1 MCHYI
6 GRRVNVRKKIR
17 ANKQKHKKRVCA
29 YIRVSTTNGS
39 QLELLENQK
48 QYFEKLYSNRDD
60 IDFVGVYHD
69 RGISGSKDNRPNF
82 QAMIEDCRKGMIDI
96 IHTKSIARFARN
108 TLDCIKYVREL
119 KELGVG
125 VTFEKENIDSLD
137 SKGEVLLTIFFSLS
151 TG

>member
-1 MCHYI
+1 MS
-6 GRRVNVRKKIR
+6 VKKIR

-29 YIRVSTTNGS
+29 YIRVSTINGS